1 MVTLPSPR
9 TPDPRS
15 APPLR
20 WGILGSG
27 YIAHVFVEA
36 LQAETNQ
43 VVAAVG
49 SRELATAHAF
59 ADEFGI
65 ERRHEGYE
73 ALVADPDI
81 DIVYVASPHS
91 EHLAHATLALEAG
104 KHVLV
109 EKAFAR
115 NGSEARQILDTA
127 AARNL
132 FAQEAM
138 WTRFLPGMD
147 VVRQCLEDG
156 LLGEVQAVFADHGQP
171 LYPEGPRRLW
181 DPALAGGALLDLGI
195 YPMSFAHFVLG
206 GFAEVRALGGLTP
219 EGVDEWEA
227 VTVRGTDGGHGLLH
241 ATMAARTPTVASI
254 NGTAGR
260 LELGD
265 PDDFL
270 CRWYAPS
277 RIRYIGRD
285 EPDWTSWEPDS
296 RTHGLHFQAAEAA
309 RCIAEGRTESPLLPH
324 AETLAVMDALDQV
337 RAQLG
342 MSYPGE

>member
-1 MVTLPSPR
+1 MVTLPTPR
-9 TPDPRS
+9 TPDPRT

-20 WGILGSG
+20 WGILGTG
-27 YIAHVFVEA
+27 YIAHGFVAA
-36 LQAETNQ
+36 LRGETDQ

-49 SRELATAHAF
+49 SRARASADAF
-59 ADEFGI
+59 GDEFEI
-65 ERRHEGYE
+65 PTRHVGYE
-73 ALVADPDI
+73 ALVADPGI

-91 EHLAHATLALEAG
+91 EHLEHALLAIDAG

-115 NGSEARQILDTA
+115 NAAEAGRILD
-127 AARNL
+127 AARERGVY
-132 FAQEAM
+132 AQEAM
-138 WTRFLPGMD
+138 WTRFLPGLD
-147 VVRQCLEDG
+147 VVRQCLDEG
-156 LLGEVQAVFADHGQP
+156 LLGEVTTVFADHGQP
-171 LYPEGPRRLW
+171 LYPKGPRRLW

-206 GFAEVRALGGLTP
+206 GFADVRAVGALTA

-227 VTVRGTDGGHGLLH
+227 ITVRGSGGAHGLLH
-241 ATMAARTPTVASI
+241 ATMAARTPTIASI

-277 RIRYIGRD
+277 RIRFVGRD
-285 EPDWTSWEPDS
+285 QPGWATWEPTS
-296 RTHGLHFQAAEAA
+296 RAHGLHFQAAEAA
-309 RCIAEGRTESPLLPH
+309 RCIADGRLETPLLPH
-324 AETLAVMDALDQV
+324 AETLAIMAALDEV
-337 RAQLG
+337 RRQLG